1 MFENIEAYYPIEF
14 VGDED
19 NWEHRKVNV
28 EEISSLLDQCLC
40 HPFFAEESWELLSA
54 KTAAPP
60 LAPFISTILTYLE
73 SIRKHKNNDLSNRLS
88 SLLIRFTE

>member
-40 HPFFAEESWELLSA
+40 HPFFA
-54 KTAAPP
+54 
-60 LAPFISTILTYLE
+60 
-73 SIRKHKNNDLSNRLS
+73 
-88 SLLIRFTE
+88 